1 MSPRERSLSEPPM
14 ASRRGG
20 IIVNLVGL
28 SILLVAGTSAVVA
41 GALIW
46 ALSGQIEQAAPES
59 AILGGLRA
67 VLLPVLAATLVAM
80 LLGSA
85 LAYRLARRVRDP
97 ILDLAAATARQR
109 AGDLATPVPSVEEA
123 ELAVLAHELE
133 LARGAAQQRLDE
145 AARREA
151 QQVALFAALREPAIL
166 VSREGRV
173 TGFNPAAQS
182 FFGGTARLYGRPI
195 QQLLPFVA
203 PPSEVA
209 GQPADV
215 EGRAVDATGRT
226 VDLDVSLAWLP
237 DSNDAACCVYVMHN
251 VSRFAQLNRL
261 REQLLYSVAH
271 ELRGPLA
278 ILDTALELLTS
289 EGDSMSADERDHL
302 VQSAGRTVTRLTGLM
317 EDMLSAGAIQSG
329 RFVVRAQP
337 VELAPIID
345 DAIEATGL
353 ALESRNQRVETDP
366 IDRRVLVQADR
377 RYARQVLMN
386 LLTNASKYSPDGKAI
401 RVSATVAGG
410 EATIAVIDHGHG
422 IPVEEQAGLFDRFY
436 RVRPGNEEPGI
447 GLGLAIAKGIVDA
460 HGGRIGLQSEPGGG
474 TVVWFTLP
482 IAREEGASD
491 R

>member
-1 MSPRERSLSEPPM
+1 M
-14 ASRRGG
+14 
-20 IIVNLVGL
+20 
-28 SILLVAGTSAVVA
+28 
-41 GALIW
+41 
-46 ALSGQIEQAAPES
+46 
-59 AILGGLRA
+59 
-67 VLLPVLAATLVAM
+67 
-80 LLGSA
+80 
-85 LAYRLARRVRDP
+85 
-97 ILDLAAATARQR
+97 
-109 AGDLATPVPSVEEA
+109 
-123 ELAVLAHELE
+123 
-133 LARGAAQQRLDE
+133 DE

-151 QQVALFAALREPAIL
+151 QQVALFAALREPAIV
-166 VSREGRV
+166 VSREGHV

-203 PPSEVA
+203 PPSEAA

-289 EGDSMSADERDHL
+289 EGDSMSAVERDHL

-386 LLTNASKYSPDGKAI
+386 LLTNASKYSPDGEAI